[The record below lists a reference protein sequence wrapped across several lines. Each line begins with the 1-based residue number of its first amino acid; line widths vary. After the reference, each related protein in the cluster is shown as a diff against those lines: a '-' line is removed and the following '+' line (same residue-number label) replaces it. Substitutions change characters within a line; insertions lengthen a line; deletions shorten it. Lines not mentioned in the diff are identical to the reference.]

1 MVANSTACRAW
12 PPGLTFDRSKKSV
25 FVAVTTSSL
34 TTMPRHASTKYTW
47 YSGGQTCISRIHEP
61 RSIGFER

>member
-12 PPGLTFDRSKKSV
+12 SPALDFDRSKKSV

-34 TTMPRHASTKYTW
+34 TTIPRHASTKYTW
-47 YSGGQTCISRIHEP
+47 YSGALTCISRIHEL